1 MTNFMASHPA
11 QVTLWGG
18 LVGGPGKPMLQ
29 VSHVTC
35 VVQLSSDFG
44 LWSVCRVHQI
54 PVSHLQ

>member
-1 MTNFMASHPA
+1 VTNFMASHPA

-35 VVQLSSDFG
+35 VVQLSSD
-44 LWSVCRVHQI
+44 LVCGQCAWCTRPQ
-54 PVSHLQ
+54 